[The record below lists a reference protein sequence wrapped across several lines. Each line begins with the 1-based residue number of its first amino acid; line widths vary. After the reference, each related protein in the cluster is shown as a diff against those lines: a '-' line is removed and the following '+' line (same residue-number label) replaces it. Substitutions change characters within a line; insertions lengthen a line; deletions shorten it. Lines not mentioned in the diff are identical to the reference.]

1 MKTRLI
7 AAALAVVL
15 AAVGTV
21 VLLMYVRS
29 ASSQSAAPAAPPV
42 ATVDVLVA
50 SSAIAVGAPAAGLE
64 KQVATKALPKDAAL
78 PNRVTDLNQL
88 AGKVALVAIEPGEQ
102 LLAGKFGTA
111 PVVTTAST
119 SVKVP
124 PNLQQVAILLEPVRA
139 LGGRLK
145 PGDTVGVFITLK
157 PTPGPTHLVL
167 HKVLVTAIQ
176 ESVATPMTSS
186 SPVTMTTPTS
196 APSSGA
202 AATPSAAPTTAAAQ
216 AVPNDPTVSVLVTLA
231 TTAGNAERIVWAAE
245 YGSIWLSNEPLTAD
259 ESGTGLIDQTK
270 VLK

>member
-1 MKTRLI
+1 MRTRVI

-50 SSAIAVGAPAAGLE
+50 SSAIAVGAPAAGLG
-64 KQVATKALPKDAAL
+64 KLVATKPLPTDAAL

-88 AGKVALVAIEPGEQ
+88 TGKVALVAIEPGEQ

-111 PVVTTAST
+111 PAVTTSST

-124 PNLQQVAILLEPVRA
+124 PNLQQLTILLRPDQA
-139 LGGRLK
+139 LGGKLK
-145 PGDTVGVFITLK
+145 PGDTVGVFISLK
-157 PTPGPTHLVL
+157 PEKGSGLTHLVV
-167 HKVLVTAIQ
+167 HKVLVTAVE
-176 ESVATPMTSS
+176 ESVAAPVTSASPTTVTSAQSS
-186 SPVTMTTPTS
+186 S
-196 APSSGA
+196 AP
-202 AATPSAAPTTAAAQ
+202 ATPSAAPTTTAAQ

-231 TTAGNAERIVWAAE
+231 TTAGSAEKIVWAAE

-259 ESGTGLIDQTK
+259 QNGTGTIDDTK

>member
-1 MKTRLI
+1 MRTRVI

-50 SSAIAVGAPAAGLE
+50 SSAIAVGAPAASLG
-64 KQVATKALPKDAAL
+64 KMVTTKPLPTDAAL

-111 PVVTTAST
+111 PAVTTAST

-124 PNLQQVAILLEPVRA
+124 PNLQQLTILLDADHA
-139 LGGRLK
+139 LGGKLK

-157 PTPGPTHLVL
+157 SPQSTHLVV
-167 HKVLVTAIQ
+167 HKVLVTAVE
-176 ESVATPMTSS
+176 ESI
-186 SPVTMTTPTS
+186 
-196 APSSGA
+196 
-202 AATPSAAPTTAAAQ
+202 AAPTTSASPTIMTSAPGASASATPSVAPTTTVAQ
-216 AVPNDPTVSVLVTLA
+216 TVPNDPTVKVLVTLA
-231 TTAGNAERIVWAAE
+231 TTAGSAEKIVWAAE

-259 ESGTGLIDQTK
+259 QNGTGTIDQTK